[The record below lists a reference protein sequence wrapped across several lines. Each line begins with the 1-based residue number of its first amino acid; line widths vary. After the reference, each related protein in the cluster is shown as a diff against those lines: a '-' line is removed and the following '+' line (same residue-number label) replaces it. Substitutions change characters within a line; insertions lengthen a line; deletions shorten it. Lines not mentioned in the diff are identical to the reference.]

1 MSYQQFGSILNPA
14 TGQNCQRR
22 KLLNTD
28 SPFLTYK
35 KLSQPNPNLTQ
46 KPYKTQRKRNDLVES
61 TPMVISM
68 DSTEATIITFKPQN
82 HTNMIKMTISKL
94 PLNPWKYLL
103 FGPK

>member
-68 DSTEATIITFKPQN
+68 DSTEANRHNQLTCNSKRAAHRHIHQVQPHFK
-82 HTNMIKMTISKL
+82 
-94 PLNPWKYLL
+94 LNP
-103 FGPK
+103 